1 MYIPSITVALIS
13 SSAKPTDG
21 LDTFS
26 DILYNTIPV
35 SGDISGSTS
44 LSPLG
49 KNTPY
54 KKKQLLQTCLT
65 G

>member
-13 SSAKPTDG
+13 SRAKPTDG
-21 LDTFS
+21 FDTFS

-54 KKKQLLQTCLT
+54 KKQLLQTCLT

>member
-1 MYIPSITVALIS
+1 MYYIPSITVALIS

-54 KKKQLLQTCLT
+54 KKQALQTCLT

>member
-1 MYIPSITVALIS
+1 MYYIPSITVALIS

-21 LDTFS
+21 FDTFS

-44 LSPLG
+44 LSP
-49 KNTPY
+49 
-54 KKKQLLQTCLT
+54 
-65 G
+65 